1 MVSPSSSPKVEPSTL
16 PVTVTT
22 PGDKSSTQVNDA
34 DDQATIAPPPK
45 KKDARFWLIFVAI
58 CASTFLSALEL
69 TSVSTALP
77 TIVEDLHGHDFAWVG
92 SAYTLGSTAF
102 MPMSGGLADIFGRRP
117 VMLASLVIFAVG
129 SAICGAAPNMSAL
142 IAGRTVQGI
151 GGGGIL
157 TLTDIIVADLVSLA
171 ERGPYMGI
179 VGAVWSI
186 ASAIGPPVG
195 GAFAE
200 RNWRWLFYINIPIV
214 GLAIVLVL
222 LFLNLSTPKEPFN
235 EKIRRID
242 WIGNFLVI
250 GSTTSVVLALT
261 WAGAVHPWKSYQVL
275 VPLIIGLLSLI
286 ATFAYE
292 FNWAT
297 EPILPRELLWNR
309 TSLSGYLGVFLHGI
323 LVTGIVY
330 YLPTYYQ
337 GARGASPVKSGVD
350 IFGIAF
356 TVAPFAILTG
366 ISAVVFKKYRPQ
378 NYVAWVITT
387 IGLGL
392 LSMIEADSS
401 MAKSIGFQV
410 IIGIGAGIL
419 YASTT
424 FPVLAPLPVTLNA
437 SALALL
443 AFIRTFAGTYGVA
456 IGSSVLQ
463 TELGK
468 RLPPEFSA
476 LFPGGTE
483 IAFSAIPFIGSLEE
497 PLRTQ
502 VREAFAD
509 SLAVLWRV
517 FIGIAGAGFISV
529 FLMKE
534 IPMSTETDE
543 RWAMEQAEKKQS
555 GEEKA

>member
-1 MVSPSSSPKVEPSTL
+1 MVSPSPSPKVESSTL
-16 PVTVTT
+16 PANTLSEKSPAQLVDAGDQTT
-22 PGDKSSTQVNDA
+22 M
-34 DDQATIAPPPK
+34 APTSQ
-45 KKDARFWLIFVAI
+45 KKDARFWLIFVAL

-77 TIVEDLHGHDFAWVG
+77 TIVDALHGQEFAWIG

-117 VMLASLVIFAVG
+117 IMLASLVIFAVG

-142 IAGRTVQGI
+142 IAGRTIQGI
-151 GGGGIL
+151 GGGGII
-157 TLTDIIVADLVSLA
+157 TLTDIIIADLVSLA

-179 VGAVWSI
+179 VGAVWAI

-200 RNWRWLFYINIPIV
+200 RNWRWLFYINVPIT
-214 GLAIVLVL
+214 GLAVVLVL
-222 LFLNLSTPKEPFN
+222 LFLNLNTPKDSFS

-242 WIGNFLVI
+242 WIGNILVI
-250 GSTTSVVLALT
+250 GSTTSV
-261 WAGAVHPWKSYQVL
+261 
-275 VPLIIGLLSLI
+275 
-286 ATFAYE
+286 
-292 FNWAT
+292 
-297 EPILPRELLWNR
+297 
-309 TSLSGYLGVFLHGI
+309 
-323 LVTGIVY
+323 
-330 YLPTYYQ
+330 
-337 GARGASPVKSGVD
+337 
-350 IFGIAF
+350 
-356 TVAPFAILTG
+356 LTG

-392 LSMIEADSS
+392 LSTIKADSP
-401 MAKSIGFQV
+401 MVKSVGFQV
-410 IIGIGAGIL
+410 VFGIGAGIL
-419 YASTT
+419 YESIT
-424 FPVLAPLPVTLNA
+424 FPILAPLPVTLNA

-468 RLPPEFSA
+468 RLPSEFSA

-483 IAFSAIPFIGSLEE
+483 IAFSAIPFIASLEE

-502 VREAFAD
+502 VGEAFAD

-529 FLMKE
+529 FLMRE
-534 IPMSTETDE
+534 IPMSDETDE
-543 RWAMEQAEKKQS
+543 RWALEQAGNKQS
-555 GEEKA
+555 GDEQA

>member
-1 MVSPSSSPKVEPSTL
+1 MASPSTSPRVVSGTL
-16 PVTVTT
+16 PATT
-22 PGDKSSTQVNDA
+22 PGEKSPTQSVDA
-34 DDQATIAPPPK
+34 GDQATIAPAPQK
-45 KKDARFWLIFVAI
+45 KGARFWLIFVAI

-117 VMLASLVIFAVG
+117 IMLASLIIFAVG

-142 IAGRTVQGI
+142 IAGRTIQGI
-151 GGGGIL
+151 GGGGII

-179 VGAVWSI
+179 VGAVWAI

-214 GLAIVLVL
+214 GVAIVLVL
-222 LFLNLSTPKEPFN
+222 LFLNLNTPKEPFN

-242 WIGNFLVI
+242 WIGNLLVI
-250 GSTTSVVLALT
+250 GSTASVVLALT
-261 WAGAVHPWKSYQVL
+261 WAGALHPWKSYQVL
-275 VPLIIGLLSLI
+275 VPLIIGLLGLV
-286 ATFAYE
+286 ATFIYE

-309 TSLSGYLGVFLHGI
+309 TSLSGYLGIFLHGI
-323 LVTGIVY
+323 LITGIVY
-330 YLPTYYQ
+330 YLPMYYQ
-337 GARGASPVKSGVD
+337 GSKGASPVKSGVD
-350 IFGIAF
+350 LFGVAF
-356 TVAPFAILTG
+356 TVLTG
-366 ISAVVFKKYRPQ
+366 ISAVIFKKYRPQ

-392 LSMIEADSS
+392 LSMIKADSS
-401 MAKSIGFQV
+401 IAKSIGFQV
-410 IIGIGAGIL
+410 VIGIGAGIL
-419 YASTT
+419 YASTN
-424 FPVLAPLPVTLNA
+424 FPVLAPLPVSLNA

-443 AFIRTFAGTYGVA
+443 AFVRTFAGTYGVA
-456 IGSSVLQ
+456 IGSS
-463 TELGK
+463 
-468 RLPPEFSA
+468 RLPAEFSA

-483 IAFSAIPFIGSLEE
+483 IAFSAIPVIASLEE

-529 FLMKE
+529 FLMQE
-534 IPMSTETDE
+534 IPMSNETDE
-543 RWAMEQAEKKQS
+543 RWAMEQARRKNLGNRLEDLR
-555 GEEKA
+555 A

>member
-1 MVSPSSSPKVEPSTL
+1 MVSPAPSLKMEPSTL
-16 PVTVTT
+16 PATT
-22 PGDKSSTQVNDA
+22 PGEKSPAQSLDA
-34 DDQATIAPPPK
+34 GDQATIAPAPK
-45 KKDARFWLIFVAI
+45 KKDARFWLVFVAI

-77 TIVEDLHGHDFAWVG
+77 TIVEALHGHDFAWVG

-117 VMLASLVIFAVG
+117 IMLASLVIFAIG

-142 IAGRTVQGI
+142 IAGRTIQGI
-151 GGGGIL
+151 GGGGII

-179 VGAVWSI
+179 VGAVWAV

-222 LFLNLSTPKEPFN
+222 LFLNLNTPKEPFN

-242 WIGNFLVI
+242 WIGNLLVI
-250 GSTTSVVLALT
+250 GSTASVVLALT
-261 WAGAVHPWKSYQVL
+261 WAGAQHPWKSYQVL
-275 VPLIIGLLSLI
+275 VPLIIGLLGLV
-286 ATFAYE
+286 ATLAYE

-323 LVTGIVY
+323 MITGIVY

-337 GARGASPVKSGVD
+337 GSKGASPVKSGVD
-350 IFGIAF
+350 LFGVAF

-366 ISAVVFKKYRPQ
+366 ISAVIFKKYRPQ

-392 LSMIEADSS
+392 LSTIKADSS
-401 MAKSIGFQV
+401 LAKSIGYQV
-410 IIGIGAGIL
+410 IIGVGAGIL
-419 YASTT
+419 YASTN
-424 FPVLAPLPVTLNA
+424 FPILAPLPVSLNA
-437 SALALL
+437 SALALM
-443 AFIRTFAGTYGVA
+443 AFVRTFAGTYGVA

-476 LFPGGTE
+476 LFPGGSE
-483 IAFSAIPFIGSLEE
+483 IAFSAIPFVASLE
-497 PLRTQ
+497 PSIRGKVQ
-502 VREAFAD
+502 EAYAG

-529 FLMKE
+529 FLMQE

-543 RWAMEQAEKKQS
+543 RWAMEEAEKKKS
-555 GEEKA
+555 GDDQA

>member
-1 MVSPSSSPKVEPSTL
+1 MVSPSSSPRVEPGAL
-16 PVTVTT
+16 PIAAM
-22 PGDKSSTQVNDA
+22 DNKSPVQSLDA
-34 DDQATIAPPPK
+34 GDQATITPASQK
-45 KKDARFWLIFVAI
+45 KGARFWLIFVAI

-77 TIVEDLHGHDFAWVG
+77 TIVEALHGHDFAWVG

-117 VMLASLVIFAVG
+117 VMLASLVIFAIG

-142 IAGRTVQGI
+142 IAGRTIQGI
-151 GGGGIL
+151 GGGGII

-171 ERGPYMGI
+171 ERGPYLGI
-179 VGAVWSI
+179 VGAVWAI

-200 RNWRWLFYINIPIV
+200 SNWHINIPIV
-214 GLAIVLVL
+214 GIAIVLVL
-222 LFLNLSTPKEPFN
+222 LFLNLNTPKEPFN

-242 WIGNFLVI
+242 WVGNILVI
-250 GSTTSVVLALT
+250 ASTTSVVLALT
-261 WAGAVHPWKSYQVL
+261 WAGALHPWKSYQVL
-275 VPLIIGLLSLI
+275 VPLVVGLLGLLV
-286 ATFAYE
+286 TFVYE

-330 YLPTYYQ
+330 YLPVYYQ
-337 GARGASPVKSGVD
+337 GSKGASPIRSGVD
-350 IFGIAF
+350 LFGIAF

-392 LSMIEADSS
+392 LSMVKADTS
-401 MAKSIGFQV
+401 MAKSIGFQI
-410 IIGIGAGIL
+410 IIGVGAGIL
-419 YASTT
+419 YASTN
-424 FPVLAPLPVTLNA
+424 FPVLAPLPVSLNA

-463 TELGK
+463 TELSK
-468 RLPPEFSA
+468 RLPSEFSSM
-476 LFPGGTE
+476 FPGGTE
-483 IAFSAIPFIGSLEE
+483 IAFSAIPFIGALEE

-534 IPMSTETDE
+534 IPMSNETDE
-543 RWAMEQAEKKQS
+543 RWAMEQAEKKES
-555 GEEKA
+555 GVERA

>member
-1 MVSPSSSPKVEPSTL
+1 MVSPSPSPKVESSAL
-16 PVTVTT
+16 PVTT
-22 PGDKSSTQVNDA
+22 PNEKSPAQSVDAGDQT
-34 DDQATIAPPPK
+34 TIAPTSQ

-77 TIVEDLHGHDFAWVG
+77 TIVDALRGQEFAWIG

-117 VMLASLVIFAVG
+117 IMLASLVIFAVG

-142 IAGRTVQGI
+142 IAGRTIQGI

-157 TLTDIIVADLVSLA
+157 TLTDIIVSDLVSLA

-179 VGAVWSI
+179 VGAVWAI

-200 RNWRWLFYINIPIV
+200 KNWRWLFYINIPIV
-214 GLAIVLVL
+214 GLAMILVL
-222 LFLNLSTPKEPFN
+222 LFLNLNTPKDSFS

-242 WIGNFLVI
+242 WIGNILVI

-275 VPLIIGLLSLI
+275 VPLILGLLGLV
-286 ATFAYE
+286 ATFVYE

-323 LVTGIVY
+323 LMTGVVY

-337 GARGASPVKSGVD
+337 GSKGASPIRSGVD
-350 IFGIAF
+350 LFGIAF

-366 ISAVVFKKYRPQ
+366 VSAVVFKKYRPQ
-378 NYVAWVITT
+378 NYVAWVMAT

-392 LSMIEADSS
+392 LSTIKADSS

-410 IIGIGAGIL
+410 IVGIGAGIL

-468 RLPPEFSA
+468 RLPPQFSA

-483 IAFSAIPFIGSLEE
+483 IAFSAIPFIASLEE

-502 VREAFAD
+502 VREAFAE

-517 FIGIAGAGFISV
+517 FIGVAGAGFISV
-529 FLMKE
+529 FLMRE
-534 IPMSTETDE
+534 IPMSNETDE
-543 RWAMEQAEKKQS
+543 RWAMEKAEKKQS
-555 GEEKA
+555 GDEQA

>member
-1 MVSPSSSPKVEPSTL
+1 MVSPSSSPRVEPGAL
-16 PVTVTT
+16 PIAAM
-22 PGDKSSTQVNDA
+22 DNKSPVQSLDA
-34 DDQATIAPPPK
+34 GDQATITPASQK
-45 KKDARFWLIFVAI
+45 KGARFWLIFVAI

-77 TIVEDLHGHDFAWVG
+77 TIVEALHGHDFAWVG

-117 VMLASLVIFAVG
+117 VMLASLVIFAIG

-142 IAGRTVQGI
+142 IAGRTIQGI

-171 ERGPYMGI
+171 ERGPYLGI
-179 VGAVWSI
+179 VGAVWAI

-200 RNWRWLFYINIPIV
+200 SNWHINIPIV
-214 GLAIVLVL
+214 GIAIVLVL
-222 LFLNLSTPKEPFN
+222 LFLNLNTPKEPFN

-242 WIGNFLVI
+242 WVAHPPSRAVMESNQSQWIF
-250 GSTTSVVLALT
+250 GSISSWNTGY
-261 WAGAVHPWKSYQVL
+261 WYC
-275 VPLIIGLLSLI
+275 LLS
-286 ATFAYE
+286 AR
-292 FNWAT
+292 
-297 EPILPRELLWNR
+297 IL
-309 TSLSGYLGVFLHGI
+309 
-323 LVTGIVY
+323 
-330 YLPTYYQ
+330 Q
-337 GARGASPVKSGVD
+337 GSKGASPIRSGVD
-350 IFGIAF
+350 LFGIAF

-392 LSMIEADSS
+392 LSMVKADTS
-401 MAKSIGFQV
+401 MAKSIGFQI
-410 IIGIGAGIL
+410 IIGVGAGIL
-419 YASTT
+419 YASTN
-424 FPVLAPLPVTLNA
+424 FPVLAPLPVSLNA

-443 AFIRTFAGTYGVA
+443 AFIRTFAGH
-456 IGSSVLQ
+456 
-463 TELGK
+463 TELPSAHLFSK
-468 RLPPEFSA
+468 PSFPNVFLP
-476 LFPGGTE
+476 
-483 IAFSAIPFIGSLEE
+483 E

-534 IPMSTETDE
+534 IPMSNETDE
-543 RWAMEQAEKKQS
+543 RWAMEQAEKKES
-555 GEEKA
+555 GVERA